1 MGGGS
6 SNDRRRAK
14 AALFLLACGLA
25 GLLPHGLGPWGR
37 LLPAVG
43 LAGLLGAHAVRT
55 VFFRPLGAAVFTTEG
70 SWNGAVASSG
80 AGKPEPPGIRP
91 QDELLGPGGEQGSVA
106 LSRTRADSAGLSD
119 AIPAPLPSVD
129 VVVAAR
135 DEEAVI
141 ARLVERVLR
150 LRWPAERLRLWV
162 IDDGSEDRTPQRLAE
177 LQEVHP
183 QLRVLRRGRDAGGGK
198 SGALNLVL
206 QQLQGRWMLVLDADA
221 DLQPDLLERLI
232 PYAEAGGWAAV
243 QLRKAEVNAE
253 VNWLTR
259 AQAMEMAFD
268 AFIQEGRLAR
278 GGVAELRGNGQ
289 LLRRDAVHTAGGFN
303 EATITDDLDLSFR
316 FLLAGLPVGVL
327 WDPPVCEEAVLTVPA
342 LWRQRQRWAEGG
354 LQRFLDYGDQ
364 LISDRLNGAQKRDLL
379 AFFILQYVL
388 PVMAVAD
395 LAGALLTRTPPGMWP
410 FSVVALGL
418 SGFSIAAGCGR
429 RSEGPPLPAP
439 TPLHIALAMAYLLH
453 WFVVIP
459 WVTLKMALL
468 PKKLVWAKTVH
479 RGEEGLEEEASL
491 AALEASLDA
500 EGITEGIAP
509 LAAEGP

>member
-6 SNDRRRAK
+6 SNDRRRPK
-14 AALFLLACGLA
+14 AALFVLACGVA
-25 GLLPHGLGPWGR
+25 GMLPHGLGPLGR
-37 LLPAVG
+37 LLPALG
-43 LAGLLGAHAVRT
+43 LAGLLGAYVVRT
-55 VFFRPLGAAVFTTEG
+55 VFLRPEAAPAFTTAG
-70 SWNGAVASSG
+70 SAA
-80 AGKPEPPGIRP
+80 EPPP
-91 QDELLGPGGEQGSVA
+91 LAGPP
-106 LSRTRADSAGLSD
+106 
-119 AIPAPLPSVD
+119 PAVD

-141 ARLVERVLR
+141 ARLVERVLGV
-150 LRWPAERLRLWV
+150 RWPTEQLRLWV

-177 LQEVHP
+177 LQSLHP
-183 QLRVLRRGRDAGGGK
+183 QLKVLRRSRDAGGGK

-206 QQLQGRWMLVLDADA
+206 QQLQGRWLLVLDADA

-232 PYAEAGGWAAV
+232 PYAESGGWAAV

-253 VNWLTR
+253 TNWLTR

-289 LLRRDAVHTAGGFN
+289 LLRRDAVQTAGGFN

-316 FLLAGLPVGVL
+316 LLLAGLPVGVL
-327 WDPPVCEEAVLTVPA
+327 WDPPVCEEAVLTLPA

-364 LISDRLNGAQKRDLL
+364 LVSGGRLNGAQKRDLA
-379 AFFILQYVL
+379 AFFVLQYVL

-395 LAGALLTRTPPGMWP
+395 LAGALLTGTPPGMWP
-410 FSVVALGL
+410 FSLVALGL

-429 RSEGPPLPAP
+429 PAEGPPPPKP
-439 TPLHIALAMAYLLH
+439 TPANIALAMGYLMH

-459 WVTLKMALL
+459 WVALKMALL
-468 PKKLVWAKTVH
+468 PKTLVWAKTAHGAAGVDQ
-479 RGEEGLEEEASL
+479 ELEEEFDDDDVVAIEV
-491 AALEASLDA
+491 A
-500 EGITEGIAP
+500 TESG
-509 LAAEGP
+509 GG

>member
-6 SNDRRRAK
+6 SDDRRRPK
-14 AALFLLACGLA
+14 AALFLLVCGVA
-25 GLLPHGLGPWGR
+25 GVLPHGLGPLGR
-37 LLPAVG
+37 LLSVLG
-43 LAGLLGAHAVRT
+43 LAGLLGGFAVRT
-55 VFFRPLGAAVFTTEG
+55 VCFRPQGAPAFTT
-70 SWNGAVASSG
+70 
-80 AGKPEPPGIRP
+80 
-91 QDELLGPGGEQGSVA
+91 
-106 LSRTRADSAGLSD
+106 AGLDEPS
-119 AIPAPLPSVD
+119 AAPLASPAGGPIPLPGPPPAVD

-141 ARLVERVLR
+141 ARLVERVLG
-150 LRWPAERLRLWV
+150 LRWPAEQLRLWV

-177 LQEVHP
+177 LQALHP
-183 QLRVLRRGRDAGGGK
+183 QLSVLRRSRDAGGGK

-206 QQLQGRWMLVLDADA
+206 QQLQGRWLLVLDADA

-243 QLRKAEVNAE
+243 QLRKAEANAE
-253 VNWLTR
+253 TNWLTR

-316 FLLAGLPVGVL
+316 LLLAGLPVGVL
-327 WDPPVCEEAVLTVPA
+327 WDPPVCEEAVLTLPA

-354 LQRFLDYGDQ
+354 LQRFLDYGGQ
-364 LISDRLNGAQKRDLL
+364 LVSDRLNGAQKRDL
-379 AFFILQYVL
+379 ATFFVLQYVL

-395 LAGALLTRTPPGMWP
+395 LVGALLTGTPPGMWP

-418 SGFSIAAGCGR
+418 SGFSIVAGCGR
-429 RSEGPPLPAP
+429 PAEGPSLPKP
-439 TPLHIALAMAYLLH
+439 TPLNIALAMGYLMH

-459 WVTLKMALL
+459 WVALKMALL
-468 PKKLVWAKTVH
+468 PKTLVWAKTAH
-479 RGEEGLEEEASL
+479 GGEEEQEEEPL
-491 AALEASLDA
+491 VGGHE
-500 EGITEGIAP
+500 EGFESDGIAP
-509 LAAEGP
+509 LATEGP

>member
-6 SNDRRRAK
+6 SDDRRRPK
-14 AALFLLACGLA
+14 AALFLLACGVA
-25 GLLPHGLGPWGR
+25 GVLPHGLGPLGR
-37 LLPAVG
+37 LLPALG
-43 LAGLLGAHAVRT
+43 LAGLLGAYVVRT
-55 VFFRPLGAAVFTTEG
+55 VFLRPQGAPAFTT
-70 SWNGAVASSG
+70 AAL
-80 AGKPEPPGIRP
+80 
-91 QDELLGPGGEQGSVA
+91 DGP
-106 LSRTRADSAGLSD
+106 SA
-119 AIPAPLPSVD
+119 APLAPVPGPPPAVD

-141 ARLVERVLR
+141 ARLVERVLG
-150 LRWPAERLRLWV
+150 LRWPTEQLRLWV

-177 LQEVHP
+177 LQTVHP
-183 QLRVLRRGRDAGGGK
+183 QLRVLRRSRDAGGGK

-206 QQLQGRWMLVLDADA
+206 EQLQGRWLLVLDADA

-232 PYAEAGGWAAV
+232 PFAEAGGWAAV

-253 VNWLTR
+253 ANWLTR
-259 AQAMEMAFD
+259 AQAMEMVFD

-289 LLRRDAVHTAGGFN
+289 LLRRDAVHAAGGFN

-316 FLLAGLPVGVL
+316 LLLAGQPVGML
-327 WDPPVCEEAVLTVPA
+327 WNPPVSEEAVLTLPA

-354 LQRFLDYGDQ
+354 LQRFLDYGVQ
-364 LISDRLNGAQKRDLL
+364 LVSDRLNGDQKRDLA
-379 AFFILQYVL
+379 AFFVLQYVL

-395 LAGALLTRTPPGMWP
+395 LAGALLTGTPPGMWP

-429 RSEGPPLPAP
+429 PAEGPPLPKP
-439 TPLHIALAMAYLLH
+439 TPANIALAMGYLMH

-459 WVTLKMALL
+459 WVALKMALL
-468 PKKLVWAKTVH
+468 PKTLVWAKTAH
-479 RGEEGLEEEASL
+479 GAGSDQDAWEQEEDLLVGALEE
-491 AALEASLDA
+491 SLDSD
-500 EGITEGIAP
+500 GVIP

>member
-6 SNDRRRAK
+6 SDDRRRPK
-14 AALFLLACGLA
+14 AALFLLVCGVA
-25 GLLPHGLGPWGR
+25 GVLPHGLGPLGR
-37 LLPAVG
+37 LLPALG
-43 LAGLLGAHAVRT
+43 LAGLLGAYVVRT
-55 VFFRPLGAAVFTTEG
+55 VFLRPQGAPEFTT
-70 SWNGAVASSG
+70 
-80 AGKPEPPGIRP
+80 
-91 QDELLGPGGEQGSVA
+91 
-106 LSRTRADSAGLSD
+106 
-119 AIPAPLPSVD
+119 APLAEPASEPIPLPGPPPAVD

-150 LRWPAERLRLWV
+150 LRWPSEQLRLWV
-162 IDDGSEDRTPQRLAE
+162 IDDGSEDSTPQRLAE
-177 LQEVHP
+177 LQAVHP
-183 QLRVLRRGRDAGGGK
+183 QLRVLRRSRDAGGGK

-206 QQLQGRWMLVLDADA
+206 QQLQGRWLLVLDADA

-232 PYAEAGGWAAV
+232 SFAEAGGWAAV

-253 VNWLTR
+253 ANWLTR

-268 AFIQEGRLAR
+268 AFIQERRLAR

-289 LLRRDAVHTAGGFN
+289 LLRRDAVYTAGGFN

-316 FLLAGLPVGVL
+316 FLLAGQPVGVL
-327 WDPPVCEEAVLTVPA
+327 WNPPVSEEAVLTLPA

-364 LISDRLNGAQKRDLL
+364 LVSERLNGDQKRDLA
-379 AFFILQYVL
+379 AFFVLQYVL

-395 LAGALLTRTPPGMWP
+395 LAGALLTGTPPGMWP

-418 SGFSIAAGCGR
+418 SGFSIAAGCQR
-429 RSEGPPLPAP
+429 PAEGPPLPKP
-439 TPLHIALAMAYLLH
+439 TPANIALAMGYLMH

-459 WVTLKMALL
+459 WVALKMALL
-468 PKKLVWAKTVH
+468 PKRLVWAKTAH
-479 RGEEGLEEEASL
+479 GATGLEPELEEPL
-491 AALEASLDA
+491 VGALEDGFESD
-500 EGITEGIAP
+500 GIAP
-509 LAAEGP
+509 LVAEGP

>member
-6 SNDRRRAK
+6 SDNRRRPK
-14 AALFLLACGLA
+14 AALFLLACGVA
-25 GLLPHGLGPWGR
+25 GVLPHGLGPVGR
-37 LLPAVG
+37 LLPALG
-43 LAGLLGAHAVRT
+43 LAGLLGVYAVRT
-55 VFFRPLGAAVFTTEG
+55 VFLRPQGAPAFTTAALEG
-70 SWNGAVASSG
+70 S
-80 AGKPEPPGIRP
+80 PP
-91 QDELLGPGGEQGSVA
+91 A
-106 LSRTRADSAGLSD
+106 
-119 AIPAPLPSVD
+119 VD

-141 ARLVERVLR
+141 GRLVERVLR
-150 LRWPAERLRLWV
+150 LRWPTEQLRLWV
-162 IDDGSEDRTPQRLAE
+162 IDDGSEDRTPQRLAD
-177 LQEVHP
+177 LQPLHP
-183 QLRVLRRGRDAGGGK
+183 QLRVLRRSRDAGGGK

-206 QQLQGRWMLVLDADA
+206 QQLQGRWLLVLDADA

-232 PYAEAGGWAAV
+232 PYAESGGWAAV

-253 VNWLTR
+253 ANWLTR

-289 LLRRDAVHTAGGFN
+289 LLRRDAVHAAGGFN

-316 FLLAGLPVGVL
+316 LLLAGQPVGVL
-327 WDPPVCEEAVLTVPA
+327 WNPPVSEEAVLSLPA

-354 LQRFLDYGDQ
+354 LQRFLDYGVQ
-364 LISDRLNGAQKRDLL
+364 LVSDRLNGAQKRDLA
-379 AFFILQYVL
+379 AFFVLQYVL

-395 LAGALLTRTPPGMWP
+395 LAGALLTGTPPGMWP

-418 SGFSIAAGCGR
+418 SGFSIAVGCGR
-429 RSEGPPLPAP
+429 SAEGPPLPKP
-439 TPLHIALAMAYLLH
+439 TPLNIALAMGYLMH

-459 WVTLKMALL
+459 WVALKMALL
-468 PKKLVWAKTVH
+468 PKNLVWAKTSHGAAGVEQ
-479 RGEEGLEEEASL
+479 EEDLLVGSLEEN
-491 AALEASLDA
+491 LDSD
-500 EGITEGIAP
+500 GIAP

>member
-6 SNDRRRAK
+6 SDDRRRPK
-14 AALFLLACGLA
+14 AAVFLLACGVA
-25 GLLPHGLGPWGR
+25 GVLPHGLSPLGR
-37 LLPAVG
+37 LLPALG
-43 LAGLLGAHAVRT
+43 LATLLGAYVVRT
-55 VFFRPLGAAVFTTEG
+55 VFLRPQGAPAFTT
-70 SWNGAVASSG
+70 
-80 AGKPEPPGIRP
+80 
-91 QDELLGPGGEQGSVA
+91 
-106 LSRTRADSAGLSD
+106 
-119 AIPAPLPSVD
+119 APLDGPAAEPIPFPGPPAVD

-150 LRWPAERLRLWV
+150 LRWPTEQLRLWV

-177 LQEVHP
+177 LQAIHP
-183 QLRVLRRGRDAGGGK
+183 QLRVLRRSRDAGGGK

-206 QQLQGRWMLVLDADA
+206 QQLQGRWLLVLDADA

-232 PYAEAGGWAAV
+232 PFAEAGGWAAV

-253 VNWLTR
+253 ANWLTR
-259 AQAMEMAFD
+259 AQAMEMVFD

-289 LLRRDAVHTAGGFN
+289 LLRRAAVQTAGGFN

-316 FLLAGLPVGVL
+316 LLLAGQPVGVL
-327 WDPPVCEEAVLTVPA
+327 WNPPVSEEAVLTLPA

-364 LISDRLNGAQKRDLL
+364 LVSDRLNGDQKRDLA
-379 AFFILQYVL
+379 AFFVLQYVL

-395 LAGALLTRTPPGMWP
+395 LLGALLTGTPPGMWP

-429 RSEGPPLPAP
+429 LAEGPPLPKP
-439 TPLHIALAMAYLLH
+439 TPLNIAMAMGYLMH

-459 WVTLKMALL
+459 WVALKMALL
-468 PKKLVWAKTVH
+468 PKTLVWAKTAHGAAGV
-479 RGEEGLEEEASL
+479 EEVEEEFEEDEVVAIEV
-491 AALEASLDA
+491 A
-500 EGITEGIAP
+500 TESSG
-509 LAAEGP
+509 G

>member
-6 SNDRRRAK
+6 SDDRRRSK
-14 AALFLLACGLA
+14 AALFLLACGVA
-25 GLLPHGLGPWGR
+25 GVLPHGLGSLGR
-37 LLPAVG
+37 LLPALG
-43 LAGLLGAHAVRT
+43 LAGLLGAHVVRT
-55 VFFRPLGAAVFTTEG
+55 VFLRPQGAPAFTT
-70 SWNGAVASSG
+70 
-80 AGKPEPPGIRP
+80 
-91 QDELLGPGGEQGSVA
+91 
-106 LSRTRADSAGLSD
+106 
-119 AIPAPLPSVD
+119 APLAEPAAEPIPLPGSPPAVD

-141 ARLVERVLR
+141 GRLVERVLR
-150 LRWPAERLRLWV
+150 LRWPTEQLRLWV
-162 IDDGSEDRTPQRLAE
+162 IDDGSEDRTPQRLAD
-177 LQEVHP
+177 LQALHP
-183 QLRVLRRGRDAGGGK
+183 QLRVLRRSRDAGGGK

-206 QQLQGRWMLVLDADA
+206 QQLQGRWLLVLDADA
-221 DLQPDLLERLI
+221 DLQPDLLERVI

-253 VNWLTR
+253 ANWLTR

-289 LLRRDAVHTAGGFN
+289 LLRRDAVHAAGGFN

-316 FLLAGLPVGVL
+316 LLLAGQPVGVL
-327 WDPPVCEEAVLTVPA
+327 WNPPVCEEAVLSVPA

-364 LISDRLNGAQKRDLL
+364 LVSGDLNGAQKRDLA
-379 AFFILQYVL
+379 AFFVLQYML

-395 LAGALLTRTPPGMWP
+395 LIGALVTGTLPGMWP
-410 FSVVALGL
+410 FSLVALGL
-418 SGFSIAAGCGR
+418 TGFSILAGCQR
-429 RSEGPPLPAP
+429 PAEGPPLPKP
-439 TPLHIALAMAYLLH
+439 TPANIALAMGYLMH

-459 WVTLKMALL
+459 WVALKMALL
-468 PKKLVWAKTVH
+468 PKTLVWAKTAHGAV
-479 RGEEGLEEEASL
+479 GVEQQEEGFDGGLEE
-491 AALEASLDA
+491 SLDA
-500 EGITEGIAP
+500 DGIPP